1 MSKEFK
7 LFERESVTFSEKFYI
22 LMDLLISN
30 QASSRAECVI
40 FMGIYYLQILTG
52 FFSEQVGIFDIDKMT
67 QIKY

>member
-1 MSKEFK
+1 MKEFS
-7 LFERESVTFSEKFYI
+7 LFDKDTRTFKESFYI